1 MGKNQ
6 HVTPHKDGG
15 WQVKGENNTR
25 ATIRTDTQA
34 EAIQRAREIARNQ
47 ESELFIHGRDGRIRE
62 RDFFTG
68 ILIDNLA
75 YIYNDLRNPVA
86 VFCAAKIFRRVN
98 QRPSHHNGCRHAENQ
113 PIPFPCN
120 MHLL

>member
-15 WQVKGENNTR
+15 GQVKGENNTR
-25 ATIRTDTQA
+25 ATIRTDTQV

-62 RDFFTG
+62 RDSFG
-68 ILIDNLA
+68 
-75 YIYNDLRNPVA
+75 ND
-86 VFCAAKIFRRVN
+86 
-98 QRPSHHNGCRHAENQ
+98 
-113 PIPFPCN
+113 PFPPRG
-120 MHLL
+120 

>member
-6 HVTPHKDGG
+6 HVTPHKEGG

-47 ESELFIHGRDGRIRE
+47 ESELFIHGRNGKIRE
-62 RDFFTG
+62 RDSYG
-68 ILIDNLA
+68 
-75 YIYNDLRNPVA
+75 ND
-86 VFCAAKIFRRVN
+86 
-98 QRPSHHNGCRHAENQ
+98 
-113 PIPFPCN
+113 PFPPRGHLQEYRQLRCLS
-120 MHLL
+120 HLLLCLQ

>member
-34 EAIQRAREIARNQ
+34 EKSPELKNPHISYMEGMEEIEKETLLETIRFHRE
-47 ESELFIHGRDGRIRE
+47 
-62 RDFFTG
+62 
-68 ILIDNLA
+68 DNS
-75 YIYNDLRNPVA
+75 IWNT
-86 VFCAAKIFRRVN
+86 
-98 QRPSHHNGCRHAENQ
+98 AEAGK
-113 PIPFPCN
+113 
-120 MHLL
+120 